1 NRVFGDD
8 PFITRQF
15 AQIHDSSMLGPTA
28 PDTLF
33 TKSARIARY
42 THLGLQHLSFRRQI
56 GAIGRQSLARRCL
69 RIRLS
74 KIAIPLG

>member
-1 NRVFGDD
+1 VFGDD

-42 THLGLQHLSFRRQI
+42 TPSQTTTAEYFYNT
-56 GAIGRQSLARRCL
+56 
-69 RIRLS
+69 
-74 KIAIPLG
+74 PTPW

>member
-1 NRVFGDD
+1 VFGDD

-42 THLGLQHLSFRRQI
+42 TLTGKELDGCFF
-56 GAIGRQSLARRCL
+56 
-69 RIRLS
+69 
-74 KIAIPLG
+74 KIYRPGYP

>member
-1 NRVFGDD
+1 VFGDD

-42 THLGLQHLSFRRQI
+42 TRLGGIHVVV
-56 GAIGRQSLARRCL
+56 GCLAR
-69 RIRLS
+69 IF
-74 KIAIPLG
+74 

>member
-1 NRVFGDD
+1 LKCQNRVFGDD

-42 THLGLQHLSFRRQI
+42 TPKNHLGPNT
-56 GAIGRQSLARRCL
+56 LARGTLL
-69 RIRLS
+69 R
-74 KIAIPLG
+74 